1 MRRSPAHRHGGR
13 KGKLTN
19 DPERARLV
27 ELGIEWGRTA
37 DELAETMNLTDLLE
51 ILSVYEKRAE
61 AMEEARNNR
70 GSRG

>member
-1 MRRSPAHRHGGR
+1 
-13 KGKLTN
+13 
-19 DPERARLV
+19 
-27 ELGIEWGRTA
+27 
-37 DELAETMNLTDLLE
+37 MNLTDLLE